1 MDMMKSAWDYD
12 DDDDED
18 DPGKSQRFVE
28 WVEKLH
34 IRSRSKNK
42 RSLSKALKGV
52 FGKKKGATL

>member
-12 DDDDED
+12 DDDED
-18 DPGKSQRFVE
+18 DQGKSQRFVE

-34 IRSRSKNK
+34 IRKPRRKGG
-42 RSLSKALKGV
+42 SLSKALKGV